1 MKMKKERQA
10 IKELNDTN
18 GPRPSKGGDSKVT
31 SDKGDD
37 DKSIDSDDSS

>member
-10 IKELNDTN
+10 IKELNDN
-18 GPRPSKGGDSKVT
+18 GIGSKGKDKSA

-37 DKSIDSDDSS
+37 DKSIESDSSS